1 MSEKKKAL
9 TMQGVNIETP
19 NHSNNAHAQRQR
31 IADYLAA
38 HGRATTLELRS
49 KLDVLHPAGRIKEL
63 RRRDWQIQ
71 TIPEV
76 HPTDCGK
83 LHRVGVYVLIRQ
95 PKV

>member
-1 MSEKKKAL
+1 MSDKKKAP
-9 TMQGVNIETP
+9 TMQGVNIETS

-49 KLDVLHPAGRIKEL
+49 KLDVLHPAGRIEEL

-71 TIPEV
+71 TIPEG

>member
-9 TMQGVNIETP
+9 TMQGVNFETS
-19 NHSNNAHAQRQR
+19 NHSNNSHAQRQR
-31 IADYLAA
+31 IANYLAA

-49 KLDVLHPAGRIKEL
+49 KLDVLHPSGRIKEL
-63 RRRDWQIQ
+63 RQHNWQID
-71 TIPEV
+71 TLWED